1 MINVEDLREITNELC
16 NYKSIKKIKVTT
28 EFAQALA
35 EHAKLEDKPIESCTD
50 GIIRHW
56 DWYLVE
62 IDDEID
68 GLYEIVY

>member
-1 MINVEDLREITNELC
+1 MINVEDLREITNELY
-16 NYKSIKKIKVTT
+16 NYKSVKKIKVTT
-28 EFAQALA
+28 EFARALT
-35 EHAKLEDKPIESCTD
+35 EHAKFEDKPIESRTD
-50 GIIRHW
+50 GIIGHW